1 MNLIEM
7 CLKVI
12 VLSRVLSILATGI
25 AAVSISNL
33 QLPNCQF
40 PILFMLIVYR
50 ICTGLDCHNFGLVV
64 AAK

>member
-1 MNLIEM
+1 M
-7 CLKVI
+7 CSKVI
-12 VLSRVLSILATGI
+12 VLSRVLSILATGQSTGI